1 MKSIITAILLTLFAS
16 TSLAA
21 EVAGVQL
28 DETIR
33 VFNRDLKLNGTGV
46 RSAMSVK
53 IYVAALYLQQ
63 RSQDADEVLASKQPK
78 RLLMVFKRNLKSTI
92 VSNAFRDGIRN
103 NSDEAELLIL
113 KPRIEQLERAVAR
126 LGEAK
131 ENDRLAID
139 FAADGSVDVVYNDK
153 LEESISG
160 PHFGPAMLKIW
171 LGGVPVADDLK
182 NGLLAGATYA
192 PKAPKR
198 KSAFDDIFDGF
209 SP

>member
-139 FAADGSVDVVYNDK
+139 FAVDGSVDVVYNDK